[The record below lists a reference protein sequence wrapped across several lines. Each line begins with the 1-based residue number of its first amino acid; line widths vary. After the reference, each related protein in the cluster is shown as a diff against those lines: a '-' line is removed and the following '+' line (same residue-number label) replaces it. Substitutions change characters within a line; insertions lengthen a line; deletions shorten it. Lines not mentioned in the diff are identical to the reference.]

1 MVLEAI
7 SRSGRLSLGDKL
19 YEINWGFVLL
29 LTAIASVGFAMLYSA
44 ADGNF
49 DPWASRQ
56 MVRFAMGMVLLMV
69 FAVIDPR
76 VWMQL
81 AYPAYGFALLLLIG
95 VEVAGNGVGS
105 TLYILRIVVEVELG
119 HVFKPLHG
127 RVSRKA
133 IKECADTLGD
143 GSAFRMNDSKGLVQA
158 VGIVSRVI
166 GKPAFPTCIVPF
178 VVIFRDG
185 SPIRLVVV
193 AADWH
198 QDAFCPFRACGGDD
212 LSSSRFS
219 RPRNFHET

>member
-81 AYPAYGFALLLLIG
+81 AYPAYGFALRLILGLAVLLLAAMAVIQVWG
-95 VEVAGNGVGS
+95 AGTLDWLLGPQGGFLVRNGYGTGNWPNVHGGGMQRCDTIVVVVYSANWLKTVTAFQVGS
-105 TLYILRIVVEVELG
+105 KRAV
-119 HVFKPLHG
+119 
-127 RVSRKA
+127 
-133 IKECADTLGD
+133 IK
-143 GSAFRMNDSKGLVQA
+143 S
-158 VGIVSRVI
+158 
-166 GKPAFPTCIVPF
+166 
-178 VVIFRDG
+178 
-185 SPIRLVVV
+185 
-193 AADWH
+193 
-198 QDAFCPFRACGGDD
+198 
-212 LSSSRFS
+212 FS
-219 RPRNFHET
+219 F